1 MSLRARLLVAMVVL
15 AAVGLLTAD
24 LATFRFLRST
34 LMDRVDQQLVAA
46 TRESVRYFDATS
58 FGEPPSGEGDALFPA
73 GTYAA
78 VLDASGAVVDEHVYG
93 FSQDVTSAPELPDGL
108 PGSTS
113 GGAAISSR
121 TFTATAA
128 DGRTRYRARAFP
140 LDGGGTLVVAI
151 PLTDVTETLRRLL
164 RIEAVVT
171 VAVLAA
177 LGAIAWWLVRLG
189 LRPLE
194 RMGETAGAIAG
205 GDLSRR
211 VEPADPG
218 TEVGR
223 LGIALN
229 QMLDRIEGAFAER
242 QASEDRLRRFVA
254 DASHELRTPLTSVRG
269 YAELFRRGAADDP
282 EALGTAMRRIEEE
295 GARMGVLVDELALL
309 ARLDQHRPLEREP
322 VDLASVA
329 GAAVDGARAVEPD
342 RPIEIDAPLPVVV
355 LGDEA
360 RLRQIAD
367 NLLANARLHTP
378 SGAPVHVRVAVDG
391 GEALLEVEDS
401 GPGIPPGDAER
412 VFERFYRADPS
423 RSREHGGGGLG
434 LSIVAAV
441 AEAHGGRARVEPGSG
456 GGARFQVRLPLAGAE
471 RL

>member
-1 MSLRARLLVAMVVL
+1 VSLRARLLVAMVVL
-15 AAVGLLTAD
+15 AAAGLLTAD

-46 TRESVRYFDATS
+46 TRESVRYFNAP

-78 VLDASGAVVDEHVYG
+78 VLDASGTVVDEHVYG
-93 FSQDVTSAPELPDGL
+93 FSQDVTAVPELPEGL
-108 PGSTS
+108 PGSIA
-113 GGAAISSR
+113 GGATIPSR

-128 DGRTRYRARAFP
+128 DGRTRYRARAFA

-151 PLTDVTETLRRLL
+151 PLTDVAETLRRLL
-164 RIEAVVT
+164 RIEVVVT

-177 LGAIAWWLVRLG
+177 LGAVAWWLVRLG

-194 RMGETAGAIAG
+194 RMGETAGAIAA

-242 QASEDRLRRFVA
+242 RASEDRLRRFVA

-282 EALGTAMRRIEEE
+282 EALGAAMRRIEEE

-322 VDLASVA
+322 VDLAAVA
-329 GAAVDGARAVEPD
+329 RAAVDSARAIEPD
-342 RPIEIDAPLPVVV
+342 RPVEIDAPLPVTV

-360 RLRQIAD
+360 RLRQVAD
-367 NLLANARLHTP
+367 NLLENARVHTP
-378 SGAPVHVRVAVDG
+378 SGAPVRVRVAVDG
-391 GEALLEVEDS
+391 AEAVLEVEDS
-401 GPGIPPGDAER
+401 GPGIPPADAER

-441 AEAHGGRARVEPGSG
+441 AEAHGGRARVAPGSG
-456 GGARFQVRLPLAGAE
+456 GGARFEVRIPVAGSE
-471 RL
+471 RP